1 MPMSYADSDKDDQAR
16 VAKVIKPTTDFS
28 RAEPFELRP
37 GGATTSFNSIN
48 TNSFSHHSANM
59 TFERQLDFKIG
70 NAIFRKSWVSSPA
83 STKSSDGLGPL
94 FNARSCQRCHLKD
107 GRGHP
112 PKSGQ
117 KAVSLLMR
125 ISIPPQSEDDVTAL
139 KKNLKSTIPEPTYGS
154 QIQNHSVPGVPNEGE
169 IRIRH
174 EEIPITL
181 SDGETVTLLA
191 PSYRIGRLNYGPLHP
206 DTMLSPRIAP
216 PMIGI
221 GLLEAVSREEILKNA
236 DPDDAD
242 GDGISG
248 RPNWVWSDEF
258 NKVMLGRFGWKA
270 GQPTVRQQAAG
281 AFKGDIGISTT
292 LFPQHHGDCTEVQ
305 EKCRKAPHGES
316 GNPDNVEAEDKM
328 FDLLL
333 FYSRNLAVPARRDVE
348 SPQTLRG
355 KRLFYESQCA
365 SCHVPKFVTSRD
377 VIGSEQSFQLI
388 WPYSDMLLHD
398 MGPGLA
404 DHRPEGVASGTEWR
418 TAPLWGIGLT
428 ETVNEHTR
436 FLHDGRARNLMEAIL
451 WHGGE
456 AESSKQRVVNM
467 SREQRSDLLAFLNS
481 L

>member
-1 MPMSYADSDKDDQAR
+1 MKAKLEFSY
-16 VAKVIKPTTDFS
+16 
-28 RAEPFELRP
+28 
-37 GGATTSFNSIN
+37 
-48 TNSFSHHSANM
+48 
-59 TFERQLDFKIG
+59 
-70 NAIFRKSWVSSPA
+70 
-83 STKSSDGLGPL
+83 
-94 FNARSCQRCHLKD
+94 
-107 GRGHP
+107 
-112 PKSGQ
+112 
-117 KAVSLLMR
+117 
-125 ISIPPQSEDDVTAL
+125 
-139 KKNLKSTIPEPTYGS
+139 
-154 QIQNHSVPGVPNEGE
+154 
-169 IRIRH
+169 
-174 EEIPITL
+174 EEIPMTL

-191 PSYRIGRLNYGPLHP
+191 PSYRIERLNYGSLHP

-221 GLLEAVSREEILKNA
+221 GLLEAISREEILKNS
-236 DPDDAD
+236 DPDDSD

-436 FLHDGRARNLMEAIL
+436 FLHDGRARNLLEAIL

-467 SREQRSDLLAFLNS
+467 SPEQRSDLLAFLNS